1 MSIVVSDSP
10 WGFKAGLTLAVSVV
24 DCQRMESL
32 DPRKETLLKLTVRR
46 HVKTAEPVSSEFLS
60 ENSGLGVSSATV
72 RNALADLEELG
83 YLIQPHTSAGRIPT
97 EMGYRYYVRH
107 FVGSSKGQVPSAKI
121 DQLKDVV
128 ADVDAAADRLRR
140 TAKALAELSGD
151 TALVGFAKRDVYYT
165 GLTNLFSKPEFR
177 HAALVTSMSKVLDH
191 LDEVMEQVF
200 PTVRDEVAVLI
211 GEENPFGRECG
222 VLIVRLPTGASAEE
236 GAYGIMALLGPMR
249 MDYDA
254 DYGLLETAKEI
265 LKKTA

>member
-1 MSIVVSDSP
+1 
-10 WGFKAGLTLAVSVV
+10 
-24 DCQRMESL
+24 
-32 DPRKETLLKLTVRR
+32 
-46 HVKTAEPVSSEFLS
+46 VKTAEPVSSEFLS

-83 YLIQPHTSAGRIPT
+83 YLVQPHTSAGRIPT
-97 EMGYRYYVRH
+97 ELGYRYYVAH
-107 FVGSSKGQVPSAKI
+107 FLEKKKPETKLVDG
-121 DQLKDVV
+121 LKDVV
-128 ADVDAAADRLRR
+128 AEVDAAADRMRR

-191 LDEVMEQVF
+191 LDEVMERVF
-200 PTVRDEVAVLI
+200 PTVGDQVAVLI

-222 VLIVRLPTGASAEE
+222 VLIVRAPMGDQW
-236 GAYGIMALLGPMR
+236 GIMALLGPMR

-254 DYGLLETAKEI
+254 DYGLLETAKDI